1 MTEALSSNLDQWA
14 EYASNMADDLS
25 ILIVQM
31 RKFLCLKKLKGQL
44 IARLIWER
52 FYAQIIIVQ
61 IIRDFSELAAV
72 VSL

>member
-1 MTEALSSNLDQWA
+1 
-14 EYASNMADDLS
+14 MADDLS

-31 RKFLCLKKLKGQL
+31 RKFLGLKKLKGQL

-61 IIRDFSELAAV
+61 IIRNFSELAAV